1 MESFVQSQES
11 MKTLLIL
18 ALLAVSTITHAMP
31 SKIILIRHGEEPLGD
46 EGRELSQVGWERA
59 EGLPRLFQNAGITRL
74 IALKPHKKK
83 GSIRSIQTLQ
93 PISQAM
99 GLEVQTPFT
108 RDEVSNLVELLA
120 NDGEYDDQIVLVA
133 WQHETLADIAHE
145 LGASE
150 APQEW
155 GKAFDRYW
163 VLEFKNGKVSS
174 FKNLPQRILSGDSN
188 K

>member
-1 MESFVQSQES
+1 

-31 SKIILIRHGEEPLGD
+31 SKIILVRHGEEPLGD
-46 EGRELSQVGWERA
+46 EGRELSQVGWQRA
-59 EGLPRLFQNAGITRL
+59 EGLPRLFQNEGITRL

-93 PISQAM
+93 PISQAL
-99 GLEVQTPFT
+99 GLEVQTPYT
-108 RDEVSNLVELLA
+108 RTEVSSLVELLA
-120 NDGEYDDQIVLVA
+120 TSGEYDNQVVLIA

-145 LGASE
+145 LGARN
-150 APQEW
+150 APEEW

-163 VLEFKNGKVSS
+163 VLEFKNGTVDS
-174 FKNLPQRILSGDSN
+174 FKDLPQRILSGDSL